1 MKFLKAK
8 KTLSFINRNQHKLN
22 HKKFI
27 PFYIIL
33 SILLFASVL
42 LFKDYNNLINNFK
55 SEFESNNFGNA
66 NNIAI
71 TQKNYNPIKLL
82 LFKNTISNYF
92 SDKIDNISSNL
103 ENSQIS
109 SNEALNTLYEVDRY
123 NLVDKDKITALINKL
138 SYDGTYTYG
147 VSLFNDGKFTESFN
161 VLSAIRY
168 SDPTYQDASDYIN
181 KCKESMKTTALDNA
195 STLCKDNYY
204 TKALDSLQ
212 SVNPI
217 LGNDQDII
225 SKIEEIKNKRDT
237 FIAMQKSSSDTSE
250 ANSLSNINNISS
262 STINQLSISSNTKY
276 LIHVDLANQK
286 TNIYSGKINNWLLVK
301 SFVCSTGVDD
311 EETPTGIYTVKDKGE
326 WFFSEKYNQG
336 GKYWVQFSDNYL
348 FHSLPYDKTK
358 TNIVDPTLGK
368 PSSHGCVRLSEED
381 SKWLYDNV
389 KRDSKVIIK

>member
-1 MKFLKAK
+1 MKAK

-138 SYDGTYTYG
+138 SYDGTYKYG

-250 ANSLSNINNISS
+250 ASSLSNINNISS

-358 TNIVDPTLGK
+358 TNIVDATLGK

>member
-8 KTLSFINRNQHKLN
+8 KTLSFINKNQHKLN
-22 HKKFI
+22 YKKFI

-33 SILLFASVL
+33 SILLFALFL

-55 SEFESNNFGNA
+55 SEFEKNNFGNA

-103 ENSQIS
+103 EDSQLS

-138 SYDGTYTYG
+138 SYDGTYNYG
-147 VSLFNDGKFTESFN
+147 VSLFNNGKFTESFN

-181 KCKESMKTTALDNA
+181 KCKESIKTTALDNA

-212 SVNPI
+212 SVSPI

-250 ANSLSNINNISS
+250 ASSLSNINNISS

-389 KRDSKVIIK
+389 TRDSKVIIK

>member
-8 KTLSFINRNQHKLN
+8 KTLSFINKNQHKLN
-22 HKKFI
+22 YKKFI

-42 LFKDYNNLINNFK
+42 LFKDYNNLINNFE
-55 SEFESNNFGNA
+55 SEFEKNNFGNA

-82 LFKNTISNYF
+82 LFKSTISNYF

-138 SYDGTYTYG
+138 SYDGTYNYG

-181 KCKESMKTTALDNA
+181 KCKESIKTTVLDNA

-212 SVNPI
+212 SVTPI

-250 ANSLSNINNISS
+250 ASSLSNINNISS
-262 STINQLSISSNTKY
+262 SNINQLSISSNTKY

-358 TNIVDPTLGK
+358 TNIVDSTLGK
-368 PSSHGCVRLSEED
+368 PSSHGCVRLSEAD
-381 SKWLYDNV
+381 SKWIYDNV
-389 KRDSKVIIK
+389 TRDSKVIIK

>member
-1 MKFLKAK
+1 MKAK

-138 SYDGTYTYG
+138 SYDGTYKYG

-250 ANSLSNINNISS
+250 ASSLSNINNISS

>member
-8 KTLSFINRNQHKLN
+8 KTLSFINKNQHKLN
-22 HKKFI
+22 YKKFI

-42 LFKDYNNLINNFK
+42 LFKDYNNLINNFE

-92 SDKIDNISSNL
+92 SNKIDNISSNL

-138 SYDGTYTYG
+138 SYDGTYNYG

-181 KCKESMKTTALDNA
+181 KCKESIKTTALDNA

-212 SVNPI
+212 AVTPI

-250 ANSLSNINNISS
+250 ASSLSNINNISS
-262 STINQLSISSNTKY
+262 SNINQLSISSNTKY

-389 KRDSKVIIK
+389 TRDSKVIIK

>member
-8 KTLSFINRNQHKLN
+8 KTLSFINKNQHKLN
-22 HKKFI
+22 YKKFI

-123 NLVDKDKITALINKL
+123 NLVDKDKITTLINKL
-138 SYDGTYTYG
+138 SYDGTYNYG

-181 KCKESMKTTALDNA
+181 KCKESIKTTALDNA

-212 SVNPI
+212 SVSPI

-250 ANSLSNINNISS
+250 ASSLSNINNISS
-262 STINQLSISSNTKY
+262 SNINQLSISSNTKY

-389 KRDSKVIIK
+389 TRDSKVIIK

>member
-8 KTLSFINRNQHKLN
+8 KTLSFINKNQHKLN
-22 HKKFI
+22 YKKFI

-123 NLVDKDKITALINKL
+123 NLVDKDKITTLINKL
-138 SYDGTYTYG
+138 SYDGTYNYG

-181 KCKESMKTTALDNA
+181 KCKESIKTTALDNS

-212 SVNPI
+212 SVSPI

-250 ANSLSNINNISS
+250 ASSLSNINNISS
-262 STINQLSISSNTKY
+262 SNINQLSISSNTKY

-389 KRDSKVIIK
+389 TRDSKVIIK